1 MIQQQKENKKSKLA
15 MCRLHRK
22 TNVKIIIKRNCYDI
36 DQEDDDD
43 DDEISVYLYTS
54 KASKI

>member
-1 MIQQQKENKKSKLA
+1 
-15 MCRLHRK
+15 MCRRLHRK

-43 DDEISVYLYTS
+43 DDEISVFLYTS